1 MQIYYPS
8 LSAIE
13 QQTRQLDHAQCHHC
27 GQTQQLVSHG
37 FIYKKQ
43 VGADPIATGK
53 RVLCSNRHQHTGC
66 GRTMQLYLDATV
78 RYLHV
83 AGSQVVAFVLALIA
97 GTTVQHSYEQSTGTA
112 DPRNAYR
119 WWHRLCAQLGDY
131 RSLSHRPA
139 LADTA
144 APVLAVVATRRALR
158 QRGLLASTF
167 QCLLQRFGEPL
178 CARYQQ
184 HTQRSFM

>member
-1 MQIYYPS
+1 MQIYYAS
-8 LSAIE
+8 LPAIE
-13 QQTRQLDHAQCHHC
+13 QQTMQLDHAQCRHC

-43 VGADPIATGK
+43 VGADPTATGK
-53 RVLCSNRHQHTGC
+53 RVHCSNRRQHTGC

-78 RYLHV
+78 RYLHY
-83 AGSQVVAFVLALIA
+83 AGSQVVAFVLALVA
-97 GTTVQHSYEQSTGTA
+97 GATVEQSYDQSTGTA

-119 WWHRLCAQLGDY
+119 WWRRLRAQLGDY

-144 APVLAVVATRRALR
+144 APVVAVVDARRPLR
-158 QRGLLASTF
+158 QGLLASTF
-167 QCLLQRFGEPL
+167 QCLLQQFGQPL
-178 CARYQQ
+178 CAHYQGY
-184 HTQRSFM
+184 TQRSFM

>member
-1 MQIYYPS
+1 MQIYYAS
-8 LSAIE
+8 LPAIE
-13 QQTRQLDHAQCHHC
+13 QQTRQLDHAQCRHC

-83 AGSQVVAFVLALIA
+83 ACYV
-97 GTTVQHSYEQSTGTA
+97 HHC
-112 DPRNAYR
+112 PRPNVY
-119 WWHRLCAQLGDY
+119 
-131 RSLSHRPA
+131 
-139 LADTA
+139 
-144 APVLAVVATRRALR
+144 
-158 QRGLLASTF
+158 
-167 QCLLQRFGEPL
+167 
-178 CARYQQ
+178 
-184 HTQRSFM
+184 